1 MDKIEKDH
9 WRWSAI
15 VTFRTSHSEKEKLI
29 QLGEESNLRPS
40 EILRNVLHGYLK
52 STEKNN
58 DHE

>member
-29 QLGEESNLRPS
+29 QLSEESNLRPS
-40 EILRNVLHGYLK
+40 EVLRTVLHGYLK
-52 STEKNN
+52 EKNS
-58 DHE
+58 DHD